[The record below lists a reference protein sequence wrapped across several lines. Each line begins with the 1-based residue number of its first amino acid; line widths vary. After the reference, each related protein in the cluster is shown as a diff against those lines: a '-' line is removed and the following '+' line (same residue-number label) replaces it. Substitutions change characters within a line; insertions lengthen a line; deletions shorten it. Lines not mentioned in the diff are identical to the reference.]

1 VGLTYDQAKALGL
14 AHLWPKPSERPAS
27 PTIPTPT
34 KAPDDGMNKLERE
47 FWNRATNGKAE
58 WRIQEVWR
66 EPFALRLAGRTSY
79 RPDFLI
85 QSGWVDRL
93 QIWETKGFMRDDAA
107 VKIKVAAEMYG
118 CFEFVLAT
126 KQGRRWDCRSVTRTG
141 ISREVWR
148 PTWLE

>member
-1 VGLTYDQAKALGL
+1 VGLTYGQAKALGL
-14 AHLWPKPSERPAS
+14 AHLWPKPSERPRP

-47 FWNRATNGKAE
+47 FWNRARAADPWE
-58 WRIQEVWR
+58 VMDVWR
-66 EPFALRLAGRTSY
+66 EPFAFRLAGRTSY
-79 RPDFLI
+79 RPDFLLR
-85 QSGWVDRL
+85 VDSTGPL

-126 KQGRRWDCRSVTRTG
+126 KQRRRWDCRAVTRTG
-141 ISREVWR
+141 ISRDVWC